1 MRRRESV
8 LDVYTLFVG
17 GLLALSPW
25 FVAYVHREASTDIWI
40 SGLIVALS
48 SVAAIV
54 AFSDWEEWLNLAL
67 GLWLIASPWLLGFPH
82 TKAMH
87 IAIGGGAVI
96 VYIAALELWLIHYD
110 TPQASV
116 DGAGASRA
124 GQH

>member
-17 GLLALSPW
+17 LLLALSPW
-25 FVAYVHREASTDIWI
+25 FVAYVHHQASTDIWI

-67 GLWLIASPWLLGFPH
+67 GGWLIASPWLLGFPH

-110 TPQASV
+110 TPQASKG
-116 DGAGASRA
+116 GAGDSRA
-124 GQH
+124 RQH